1 MKSKK
6 GNLWHKILY
15 FILGMV
21 VMLVL
26 DMVFQF
32 NNSVEKGV
40 NREFKKAERK
50 IENVFKN

>member
-6 GNLWHKILY
+6 GNAWQKIFY

-21 VMLVL
+21 VMMLL

-32 NNSVEKGV
+32 NNSIEKGV
-40 NREFKKAERK
+40 TRELNKVQKK
-50 IENVFKN
+50 IEETLE

>member
-6 GNLWHKILY
+6 GNIWFKIIY
-15 FILGMV
+15 FLLGML

-40 NREFKKAERK
+40 NKELNKAQRK
-50 IENVFKN
+50 IEDTFK

>member
-6 GNLWHKILY
+6 GSNWHKIFY

-26 DMVFQF
+26 DMIFQF

-40 NREFKKAERK
+40 SREINKAKGK
-50 IENVFKN
+50 IENAIK